1 MAAERQTGSAWLDV
15 GCARAVVA
23 PRCLAVGSAGIDAAK
38 AWAIVG
44 EARSFVAATSFLV
57 VTAGVV
63 VAAAFA
69 CNAPALVDICAAC
82 IDIGAL

>member
-44 EARSFVAATSFLV
+44 EARSFVVVATLLV
-57 VTAGVV
+57 ASTSVV

>member
-1 MAAERQTGSAWLDV
+1 MAAERQTRSAWLDV

-63 VAAAFA
+63 VAAALA